1 MLLSLLG
8 VMIAWTGIE
17 NFRLGRFD
25 PPPPAIEP
33 DGCQVSMFPSCTIG
47 LRTLLINL
55 VTSPVYNKLAN
66 E

>member
-33 DGCQVSMFPSCTIG
+33 DSCQVSMSTSCTIG
-47 LRTLLINL
+47 LQTLLINL
-55 VTSPVYNKLAN
+55 GTCPVSNKLAN